1 MARKNMKLLVKTID
15 KKLHNNLIKVLQVE
29 NMGWT
34 KQNVLSEGRPFVLQL
49 TDILWQLDGHHEKLS
64 AQARP
69 IPKFF

>member
-1 MARKNMKLLVKTID
+1 
-15 KKLHNNLIKVLQVE
+15 
-29 NMGWT
+29 MGWT